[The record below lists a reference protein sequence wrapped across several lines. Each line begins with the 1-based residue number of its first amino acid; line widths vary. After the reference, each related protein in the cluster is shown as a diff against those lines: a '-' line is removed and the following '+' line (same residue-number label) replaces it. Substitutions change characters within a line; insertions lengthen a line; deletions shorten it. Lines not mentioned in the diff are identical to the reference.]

1 LLVSSNKV
9 IASQRCQ
16 RCGLVSEL
24 LVGSWLVPSLC
35 WPNPGG
41 WAKASGA
48 VKIEPESQREHFD
61 YNNRSEKVSI
71 EEMNI
76 NEGRNWGIL

>member
-1 LLVSSNKV
+1 
-9 IASQRCQ
+9 
-16 RCGLVSEL
+16 
-24 LVGSWLVPSLC
+24 VPSLC

-61 YNNRSEKVSI
+61 YSNRSEKVSI
-71 EEMNI
+71 EEG
-76 NEGRNWGIL
+76 EY

>member
-1 LLVSSNKV
+1 MLVSSNKV

-24 LVGSWLVPSLC
+24 LVGSWFGAQFMLA
-35 WPNPGG
+35 NPGG

-71 EEMNI
+71 EED
-76 NEGRNWGIL
+76 EY

>member
-1 LLVSSNKV
+1 
-9 IASQRCQ
+9 
-16 RCGLVSEL
+16 
-24 LVGSWLVPSLC
+24 VPSLC

-61 YNNRSEKVSI
+61 YSNRSEKVSI
-71 EEMNI
+71 EEDEYYSEEKLGNFVS
-76 NEGRNWGIL
+76 G